1 MLRQENEEH
10 FVLSFVMNQKVY
22 HVNVARNEELDH
34 LELGGVGI
42 SIKTIHDMIA
52 HFKRQPFYNN
62 VTLLKGPE
70 HNHNNEDFHACE
82 TCTFT
87 LLGEDLNL
95 GKDILWEST
104 HVSISIKKGVQI
116 AFPPADGKTKY
127 VALITT
133 EHEITFAYENQCER
147 MQLDLMLGKL
157 VSPIYGSI
165 IQVRI

>member
-22 HVNVARNEELDH
+22 HVNVAQNEELDH

-52 HFKRQPFYNN
+52 HFKKLPFYNN

-70 HNHNNEDFHACE
+70 PSSNNEDFHACE
-82 TCTFT
+82 TCSFN

-95 GKDILWEST
+95 SDVLWESS
-104 HVSISIKKGVQI
+104 HLSISMKKGVQI

-127 VALITT
+127 VALVTT

-165 IQVRI
+165 IQVLL